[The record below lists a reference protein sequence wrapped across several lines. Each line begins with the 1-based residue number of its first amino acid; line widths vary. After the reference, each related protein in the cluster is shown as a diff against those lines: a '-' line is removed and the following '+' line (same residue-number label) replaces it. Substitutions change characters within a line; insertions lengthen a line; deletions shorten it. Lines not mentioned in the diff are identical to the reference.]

1 MKKIFITFG
10 TRPEAIKLAPVIKAF
25 REDPAFETIV
35 CLTGQHRE
43 MLYQPVEFF
52 EIEPNCDMKI
62 MKPNQTLFDITV
74 DSVRGYEDALKRFSP
89 DLLIVQG
96 DTTTA
101 FTGALSAFYFKIP
114 VGHVEAGL
122 RSHNKYSPF
131 PEEMNRV
138 LVGRLTDLHF
148 APTETARKNLLNE
161 GTPDEKIYVT
171 GNTVVDA
178 NLQAIEI
185 IREKGLDKKIEEF
198 LGKVA
203 PGLMDK
209 VKTGKKLILVTA
221 HRRESFGEPFRNLCN
236 ALRDIALR
244 FKDTVEIVYPV
255 HLNPNVRKPVFDILG
270 NLDNL
275 HLIDPVDYPT
285 LIYLLEKSYIVLTD
299 SGGIQ
304 EEAPSFGKPVLV
316 MREVTERMEGVEA
329 GIAKLVGTDRE
340 KIFTEASKLIEDPS
354 AYERMAKAI
363 NPYGDG
369 KAALR
374 IVKIVR
380 DFFSIRD

>member
-1 MKKIFITFG
+1 MKRIFITFG
-10 TRPEAIKLAPVIKAF
+10 TRPEAIKLAPVIKEF
-25 REDPAFETIV
+25 EKHPEFETVV
-35 CLTGQHRE
+35 CLTGQHQE
-43 MLYQPVEFF
+43 MLYQPVNFF
-52 EIEPNCDMKI
+52 GIKPHCDMQI
-62 MKPNQTLFDITV
+62 MRPNQTLFDITV
-74 DSVRGYEDALKRFSP
+74 DSVRGYEKALKEMKP

-101 FTGALSAFYFKIP
+101 FTGALSAFYYKIP

-131 PEEMNRV
+131 PEEINRV

-161 GTPDEKIYVT
+161 GIPDEMIFVT

-185 IREKGLDKKIEEF
+185 IRNQGLDKKIEQF
-198 LGKVA
+198 LENVA
-203 PGLMDK
+203 PGLIEK
-209 VKTGKKLILVTA
+209 IKSGKKLILVTA
-221 HRRESFGEPFRNLCN
+221 HRRESFGKPFENLCL
-236 ALRDIALR
+236 ALKDIALT
-244 FKDTVEIVYPV
+244 FKDEVEIVYPV
-255 HLNPNVRKPVFDILG
+255 HLNPNVRKPVFEILG

-316 MREVTERMEGVEA
+316 MREVTERMEGVDA

-340 KIFTEASKLIEDPS
+340 KIFNEASRLLQDKK
-354 AYERMAKAI
+354 AYESMAKAI

-369 KAALR
+369 RAAER
-374 IVKIVR
+374 IVKIVSE
-380 DFFSIRD
+380 FFSEK

>member
-10 TRPEAIKLAPVIKAF
+10 TRPEAIKLAPVIKEF
-25 REDPAFETIV
+25 EKHEEFETIV

-43 MLYQPVEFF
+43 MLYQPVNFF
-52 EIEPNCDMKI
+52 DINPECDMKI
-62 MKPNQTLFDITV
+62 MRPNQTLFDITV
-74 DSVRGYEDALKRFSP
+74 DSVRGYEEVLKKYRP

-101 FTGALSAFYFKIP
+101 FTGALSAFYYKIP

-131 PEEMNRV
+131 PEEINRV

-148 APTETARKNLLNE
+148 APTETAKNNLLRE
-161 GTPDEKIYVT
+161 GTPENQIFVT

-178 NLQAIEI
+178 NLMAIRI
-185 IREKGLDKKIEEF
+185 IREKGMDRKIEKF
-198 LGKVA
+198 LDEVA
-203 PGLMDK
+203 PGLIAK
-209 VKTGKKLILVTA
+209 INGGKKLILVTA

-236 ALRDIALR
+236 ALRDIAIN
-244 FKDTVEIVYPV
+244 FKDTVEIIYPV
-255 HLNPNVRKPVFDILG
+255 HLNPNVRKPVFEILG
-270 NLDNL
+270 NLENL
-275 HLIDPVDYPT
+275 YLVDPVDYPT
-285 LIYLLEKSYIVLTD
+285 LIYLLDRSFIVLTD

-329 GIAKLVGTDRE
+329 GIAKLVGTNRE
-340 KIFTEASKLIEDPS
+340 KIFNETKKLLTDESYYSK
-354 AYERMAKAI
+354 MARAV

-369 KAALR
+369 HAAGR
-374 IVKIVR
+374 IVNIVK
-380 DFFSIRD
+380 DFFGV

>member
-1 MKKIFITFG
+1 MKRIFITFG
-10 TRPEAIKLAPVIKAF
+10 TRPEAIKLAPVIKEF
-25 REDPAFETIV
+25 EKHPEFETVV
-35 CLTGQHRE
+35 CLTGQHQE
-43 MLYQPVEFF
+43 MLYQPVNFF
-52 EIEPNCDMKI
+52 GIKPHCDMQI
-62 MKPNQTLFDITV
+62 MRPNQTLFDITV
-74 DSVRGYEDALKRFSP
+74 DSVRGYEKALKEMEP

-101 FTGALSAFYFKIP
+101 FTGALSAFYYKIP

-131 PEEMNRV
+131 PEEINRV

-161 GTPDEKIYVT
+161 GIPDGMIFVT

-185 IREKGLDKKIEEF
+185 IRNQELDKKIEQFFEN
-198 LGKVA
+198 VA
-203 PGLMDK
+203 PGLIEK
-209 VKTGKKLILVTA
+209 IKSGKKLILVTA
-221 HRRESFGEPFRNLCN
+221 HRRESFGKPFENLCL
-236 ALRDIALR
+236 ALKDIALT
-244 FKDTVEIVYPV
+244 FKDEVEIVYPV
-255 HLNPNVRKPVFDILG
+255 HLNPNVRKPVFEILG

-340 KIFTEASKLIEDPS
+340 KIFNEASRLLQDKK
-354 AYERMAKAI
+354 AYESMAKAI

-369 KAALR
+369 RAAER
-374 IVKIVR
+374 IVKIVSE
-380 DFFSIRD
+380 FFSEK

>member
-25 REDPAFETIV
+25 RDDPDFKTIV

-52 EIEPNCDMKI
+52 EIEPDCDMKI
-62 MKPNQTLFDITV
+62 MRPNQTLFDITV
-74 DSVRGYEDALKRFSP
+74 DSVRGYEEALKKFSP

-101 FTGALSAFYFKIP
+101 FTGALSAFFYKIP

-122 RSHNKYSPF
+122 RSHNKFSPF

-138 LVGRLTDLHF
+138 LIGRLTDLHF
-148 APTETARKNLLNE
+148 APTEAARSNLLKE
-161 GTPDEKIYVT
+161 GTPDESIFVT

-178 NLQAIEI
+178 NLQAIKIIKEKRLDREI
-185 IREKGLDKKIEEF
+185 EIF
-198 LGKVA
+198 LKRVA
-203 PGLMDK
+203 PGLMEG
-209 VKTGKKLILVTA
+209 VKNGKKLILVTA
-221 HRRESFGEPFRNLCN
+221 HRRESFGEPFRNLSN
-236 ALRDIALR
+236 ALRDIATK

-270 NLDNL
+270 NLENL

-285 LIYLLEKSYIVLTD
+285 LIYLLEKSYMVLTD

-329 GIAKLVGTDRE
+329 GIARLVGTDRK
-340 KIFTEASKLIEDPS
+340 KIFKETSILLEDRS
-354 AYERMAKAI
+354 AYEKMAKAV

-369 KAALR
+369 KAAIR
-374 IVKIVR
+374 IVGIVR
-380 DFFSIRD
+380 NFFGI

>member
-1 MKKIFITFG
+1 MKRIFITFG
-10 TRPEAIKLAPVIKAF
+10 TRPEAIKLAPVIKEF
-25 REDPAFETIV
+25 EKHPEFETVV
-35 CLTGQHRE
+35 CLTGQHQE
-43 MLYQPVEFF
+43 MLYQPVNFF
-52 EIEPNCDMKI
+52 GIKPHCDMQI

-74 DSVRGYEDALKRFSP
+74 DSVRGYEKALKEMKP

-101 FTGALSAFYFKIP
+101 FTGALSAFYYKIP

-131 PEEMNRV
+131 PEEINRV

-161 GTPDEKIYVT
+161 GIPDEMIFVT

-185 IREKGLDKKIEEF
+185 IRNQGLDKKIEQF
-198 LGKVA
+198 LENVA
-203 PGLMDK
+203 PGLIEK
-209 VKTGKKLILVTA
+209 IKSGKKLILVTA
-221 HRRESFGEPFRNLCN
+221 HRRESFGKPFENLCL
-236 ALRDIALR
+236 ALKDIALT
-244 FKDTVEIVYPV
+244 FKDKVEIVYPV
-255 HLNPNVRKPVFDILG
+255 HLNPNVRKPVFEILG

-285 LIYLLEKSYIVLTD
+285 LIYLLEKSYLVLTD

-316 MREVTERMEGVEA
+316 MREVTERMEGVDA
-329 GIAKLVGTDRE
+329 GIAKLVGTDRG
-340 KIFTEASKLIEDPS
+340 KIFNEASRLLRDKK
-354 AYERMAKAI
+354 AYESMAKAI

-369 KAALR
+369 RAAER
-374 IVKIVR
+374 IVKIVSE
-380 DFFSIRD
+380 FFSEK

>member
-1 MKKIFITFG
+1 MKRIFITFG
-10 TRPEAIKLAPVIKAF
+10 TRPEAIKLAPVI
-25 REDPAFETIV
+25 REFEKHPEFETVV
-35 CLTGQHRE
+35 CLTGQHQE
-43 MLYQPVEFF
+43 MLYQPVNFF
-52 EIEPNCDMKI
+52 GIKPHCDMQI
-62 MKPNQTLFDITV
+62 MRPNQTLFDITV
-74 DSVRGYEDALKRFSP
+74 DSVRGYEKALKEMKP

-101 FTGALSAFYFKIP
+101 FTGALSAFYYKIP

-131 PEEMNRV
+131 PEEINRV

-161 GTPDEKIYVT
+161 GIPDEMIFVT

-185 IREKGLDKKIEEF
+185 IKNRGLDREIEQSLEN
-198 LGKVA
+198 VA
-203 PGLMDK
+203 PGLIEK
-209 VKTGKKLILVTA
+209 IKSGKKLILVTA
-221 HRRESFGEPFRNLCN
+221 HRRESFGKPFENLCL
-236 ALRDIALR
+236 ALKDIALT
-244 FKDTVEIVYPV
+244 FKDEVEIVYPV
-255 HLNPNVRKPVFDILG
+255 HLNPNVRKPVFEILG

-285 LIYLLEKSYIVLTD
+285 LIYLLEKSYLVLTD

-316 MREVTERMEGVEA
+316 MREVTERMEGVDA
-329 GIAKLVGTDRE
+329 GIAKLVGTDRG
-340 KIFTEASKLIEDPS
+340 KIFNEASRLLRDKK
-354 AYERMAKAI
+354 AYESMAKAI

-369 KAALR
+369 RAAER
-374 IVKIVR
+374 IVKIVSE
-380 DFFSIRD
+380 FFSQK